1 LSGKT
6 SVVYF
11 YGADDAPSC
20 KKENSLFDEK
30 VAEFKA
36 AGATVVGVRNE
47 AGAKGADVSQSL
59 VVDEDDAIRNKISI
73 SKDLF
78 GLLGGRETYV
88 LNKKGEVEFVFNNQF
103 KPEDHVTK
111 TLSKVQEMK
120 ESAPAGF
127 DLASFFAQK

>member
-20 KKENSLFDEK
+20 KKENSLFDEQA
-30 VAEFKA
+30 AEFKTV
-36 AGATVVGVRNE
+36 GATVVGVRNE

-59 VVDEDDAIRNKISI
+59 VVDEDDAIRNQIGI

-88 LNKKGEVEFVFNNQF
+88 LNKKGEVELVFNSQF
-103 KPEDHVTK
+103 KPEDHVAK

-120 ESAPAGF
+120 QSAPAGF
-127 DLASFFAQK
+127 DLASIFAKK